1 MAFVTFPSCEEAM
14 AAIRWAKDTCPTLH
28 KRKLTVK
35 EADPWHEANLLQPRP
50 RPDPFPG
57 WERPYSPP
65 LPTEVVTRIARF
77 LQFKDRAR
85 MECVCRGWRAGA
97 LASYSTIHDF
107 DLQDWRWPEYQFGR
121 RMTTDTF
128 YWAIKRM
135 GPYID
140 SLRLFDRAVTGNL
153 SPQALAIAV
162 RGCPFLTNVDLSG
175 ATIRPPAIRD
185 LIPIA
190 ANLRRISL
198 GPCHGRLDPELT
210 GLLGAATQL
219 LDFEAKATEFRGKS
233 LLQVTPALRTLR
245 LCQCP
250 SVLPTPLAGALGRLS
265 ALAAL
270 ELSHC
275 DGLTSEEP
283 LHQLV
288 ANQALHTTLEDLR
301 IIGISF
307 DPIMLD
313 PELEDIE
320 VPEDLQAPYVELNIG
335 PANAGTSLAEAFT
348 RLHTLHLR
356 FCGWVSNSLL
366 VQIGEHLKELERLD
380 LSGCSNIRGQFALE
394 ELATLHKLREIHL
407 CNLHPSVGIQPL
419 GSIRTLQ
426 EVQCRDSS
434 GITDEDVC
442 QVVRGCPALTRLNV
456 EGCQGVTQ
464 QTVVGATEI
473 VRREGRSAVLSLWV
487 GETGADRFARVRQSL
502 LLRVF
507 FDRAYQ
513 PILA

>member
-1 MAFVTFPSCEEAM
+1 
-14 AAIRWAKDTCPTLH
+14 
-28 KRKLTVK
+28 
-35 EADPWHEANLLQPRP
+35 
-50 RPDPFPG
+50 
-57 WERPYSPP
+57 
-65 LPTEVVTRIARF
+65 
-77 LQFKDRAR
+77 
-85 MECVCRGWRAGA
+85 
-97 LASYSTIHDF
+97 
-107 DLQDWRWPEYQFGR
+107 
-121 RMTTDTF
+121 MTTATF
-128 YWAIKRM
+128 HWAVKRM
-135 GPYID
+135 GPYIV
-140 SLRLFDRAVTGNL
+140 SLRLSDRAVTGNL

-175 ATIRPPAIRD
+175 ATVRPPAIRD

-190 ANLRRISL
+190 TNLRKISL
-198 GPCHGRLDPELT
+198 GPYHGHLDPELT

-219 LDFEAKATEFRGKS
+219 LDFGAKATEFQGKS
-233 LLQVTPALRTLR
+233 LFQVTPALRTLR

-250 SVLPTPLAGALGRLS
+250 SVLPAPLAAAFGRLS
-265 ALAAL
+265 ALAGL

-288 ANQALHTTLEDLR
+288 ANQALHNTLEDLK

-307 DPIMLD
+307 DPVMLD

-335 PANAGTSLAEAFT
+335 PADAGTSLAEAFT

-366 VQIGEHLKELERLD
+366 IQIGEHLKELEQLD

-394 ELATLHKLREIHL
+394 ELPTLPKLREIHL

-442 QVVRGCPALTRLNV
+442 QVVRGCPALVRLNI

-464 QTVVGATEI
+464 QTVVGVTEI

-487 GETGADRFARVRQSL
+487 GETGANRFARVRQSL